1 MTLKSL
7 INFGNFGKAPWDTS
21 IERYHS
27 GEGGYHHGYHGYT
40 INIAYLKRINIGKKL
55 FCKLRLFEF

>member
-27 GEGGYHHGYHGYT
+27 GEGGYHHRYRAYT
-40 INIAYLKRINIGKKL
+40 INIAYLKCINIRKKTFL
-55 FCKLRLFEF
+55 